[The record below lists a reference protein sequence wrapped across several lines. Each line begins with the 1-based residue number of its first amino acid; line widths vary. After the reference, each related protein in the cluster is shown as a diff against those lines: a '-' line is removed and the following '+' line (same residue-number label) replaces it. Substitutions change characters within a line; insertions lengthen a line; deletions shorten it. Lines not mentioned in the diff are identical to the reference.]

1 MYVADNLSRTVNNIN
16 DQSRVIR
23 RQVKWTK
30 HELNRQIM
38 RPYGLSA
45 YLPMSGGTAYGTN
58 QGFPEC
64 SKSYIY

>member
-1 MYVADNLSRTVNNIN
+1 MYVADNLSRTVNNID

-23 RQVKWTK
+23 RQIKCTK
-30 HELNRQIM
+30 RVLNRQIM

-45 YLPMSGGTAYGTN
+45 YLPMSGGTAYGAN

-64 SKSYIY
+64 SYIY